1 MTQRNIALVY
11 IRKKIVIKNKIIMTF
26 INIYKRKNKFV
37 ILVELTKFQLRVNKV
52 LILIPDR
59 IKIFQLKFHS

>member
-37 ILVELTKFQLRVNKV
+37 ILVELTKFQLR
-52 LILIPDR
+52 
-59 IKIFQLKFHS
+59 